1 MQTDRLFQIV
11 WLLLER
17 GTVTAKELA
26 QRFEVSVRTV
36 YRDVDALCAA
46 GVPVRAAQGRG
57 GGFSLMEG
65 FVLDRSALTRG
76 DREQM
81 LLALQ
86 SVAAAGQAG
95 AGEALERL
103 GAFLGRE
110 DGSWLEVDFSPWGDG
125 GGGRAVFEAL
135 RDAAVARR
143 VAAFSYY
150 GADGTASQRVVEP
163 LKLVFRGQGWYL
175 WAWCRKRRDLRY
187 FKLTRIRG
195 LEVLEER
202 FDRPRPGPRPAG
214 GPAYSGESVRLALRL
229 GPEQAHRVLDE
240 MGEGW
245 TREADGSFLV
255 RLDFPQGGWL
265 WGWLLSFGE
274 GLEVL
279 EPEWVRAGL
288 RDRLR
293 GALKRYE
300 T

>member
-26 QRFEVSVRTV
+26 ERFEVSVRTV

-103 GAFLGRE
+103 GVFLGRE
-110 DGSWLEVDFSPWGDG
+110 DGGWLEVDFSP
-125 GGGRAVFEAL
+125 
-135 RDAAVARR
+135 
-143 VAAFSYY
+143 
-150 GADGTASQRVVEP
+150 
-163 LKLVFRGQGWYL
+163 
-175 WAWCRKRRDLRY
+175 
-187 FKLTRIRG
+187 
-195 LEVLEER
+195 
-202 FDRPRPGPRPAG
+202 
-214 GPAYSGESVRLALRL
+214 
-229 GPEQAHRVLDE
+229 
-240 MGEGW
+240 
-245 TREADGSFLV
+245 
-255 RLDFPQGGWL
+255 
-265 WGWLLSFGE
+265 LS
-274 GLEVL
+274 LIHI
-279 EPEWVRAGL
+279 
-288 RDRLR
+288 
-293 GALKRYE
+293 
-300 T
+300 